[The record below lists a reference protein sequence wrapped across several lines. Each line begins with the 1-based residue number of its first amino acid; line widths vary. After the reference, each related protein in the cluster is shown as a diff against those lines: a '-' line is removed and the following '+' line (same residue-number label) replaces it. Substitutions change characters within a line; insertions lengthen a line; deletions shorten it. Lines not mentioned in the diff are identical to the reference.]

1 MSHTNDTH
9 AEQDGGAIAEI
20 KKVTIILS
28 VLTIVELILGFW
40 MIGMESKALVLG
52 VKGTIVILMMAKAFY
67 IVAYF
72 MHLKHEVK
80 NLIMT
85 IVVPLTLFIWFIVA
99 FLADG
104 NSFRNLRN
112 TYNPYYKEQS
122 TIKVVQPAHGEAH
135 GGNEHEAKGA
145 AGATHTDSAAHKT
158 DSTKKNEAKHETKN
172 EETKH

>member
-9 AEQDGGAIAEI
+9 AEHGGGAVAEI

-28 VLTIVELILGFW
+28 VLTIVELILGYW
-40 MIGMESKALVLG
+40 MIGMENKAMVLG
-52 VKGTIVILMMAKAFY
+52 VKGAIVILMMAKAFY

-85 IVVPLTLFIWFIVA
+85 IVVPLSLFVWFIIA
-99 FLADG
+99 FLSDG

-112 TYNPYYKEQS
+112 TYDPYFKEQS
-122 TIKVVQPAHGEAH
+122 TIKVEQPAHGGAHGGAEAH
-135 GGNEHEAKGA
+135 GA
-145 AGATHTDSAAHKT
+145 AATHS
-158 DSTKKNEAKHETKN
+158 DSTAHHSDSTEAKHEDA
-172 EETKH
+172 KHEAPAEH